1 MLCANERRELEIES
15 EQNEATVRSDLDEQ
29 ALLDELK
36 RFVEDTKLSIYRIAE
51 LMGVYGSTLS
61 IWIAGTA
68 KPHRTEL
75 GLATQ

>member
-29 ALLDELK
+29 ALLGELK

-51 LMGVYGSTLS
+51 LMGAYG
-61 IWIAGTA
+61 AGICC
-68 KPHRTEL
+68 R
-75 GLATQ
+75 